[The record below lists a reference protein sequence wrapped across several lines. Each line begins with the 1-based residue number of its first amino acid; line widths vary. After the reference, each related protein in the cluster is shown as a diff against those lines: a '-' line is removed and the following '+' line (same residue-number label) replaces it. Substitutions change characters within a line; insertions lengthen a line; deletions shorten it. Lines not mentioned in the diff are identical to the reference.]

1 MIYAKMTRL
10 AEMELSQ
17 FHHWLEGHSM
27 HSLNSGRFQHQI
39 KLLRQ
44 QFLQDGELPFA
55 NVLTSE
61 SISKVIELA
70 ELNWRERISTEDQ
83 ITFNRNDSAK
93 QDIGDVVLVQSEKM
107 INSTTISGL
116 RSLGFATNLKGFVR
130 EFLSD
135 HNQHRLCSRA
145 IRSAKRKLFLA

>member
-1 MIYAKMTRL
+1 
-10 AEMELSQ
+10 
-17 FHHWLEGHSM
+17 M

-83 ITFNRNDSAK
+83 ITFDRNDSAK

-107 INSTTISGL
+107 TNSTSISGL

-130 EFLSD
+130 ELLSD
-135 HNQHRLCSRA
+135 HNQHRPYRRCSRA